1 MAGNAMAQTVTVVAT
16 ASEGSKEDWDNL
28 DMAVLLWLRQRY
40 RKFPENQDALVII
53 SNVAASHSQP
63 SIAAQ

>member
-16 ASEGSKEDWDNL
+16 ASEGSKDDWDNL
-28 DMAVLLWLRQRY
+28 DMAVLLWLRQQS
-40 RKFPENQDALVII
+40 RKFPENQEVLLII
-53 SNVAASHSQP
+53 STVAASHSQP

>member
-1 MAGNAMAQTVTVVAT
+1 MAQTVTVVAT
-16 ASEGSKEDWDNL
+16 ASEGSKEDWDDL
-28 DMAVLLWLRQRY
+28 AMAELLWPRQRH
-40 RKFPENQDALVII
+40 RKAPENQEALAII